1 MLGLTLQYLI
11 VFNLKIKPESKDQDV
26 IALWIILVEVWEKEA
41 TVFFFNIHPR
51 VFKLSFNL
59 CTVQLII
66 TSIFYASS

>member
-41 TVFFFNIHPR
+41 TVFFF
-51 VFKLSFNL
+51 
-59 CTVQLII
+59 
-66 TSIFYASS
+66 

>member
-41 TVFFFNIHPR
+41 TVFF
-51 VFKLSFNL
+51 L
-59 CTVQLII
+59 
-66 TSIFYASS
+66 TSIPEYSNSHSPSVLCN